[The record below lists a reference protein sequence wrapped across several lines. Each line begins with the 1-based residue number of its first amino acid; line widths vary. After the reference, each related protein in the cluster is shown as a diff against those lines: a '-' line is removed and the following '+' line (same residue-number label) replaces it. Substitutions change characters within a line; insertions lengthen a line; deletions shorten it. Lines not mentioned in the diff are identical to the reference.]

1 MLSLDLKYR
10 PHSKCW
16 QFLTKAVFAP
26 SIMSQ
31 SDLNDYQ
38 LDTLAIRT
46 GHTRSFEGEHAE
58 PIFLT
63 SSFVYES
70 AAEAA
75 AKFSGE
81 VAGNIYSRFTNPT
94 VAMFEKRLAAMD
106 SAERAVATASGMAAT
121 LAVCMA
127 YLKAGDHVICS
138 RAVFGSTVALFEK
151 YIAKF
156 AVEVSFVDLTD
167 LGAWQAAIQTNTKLL
182 FVESPS
188 NPLAEVADIQAL
200 ADIAHA
206 HGALLAV
213 DNCFCTPALQ
223 QPLKFGADLV
233 IYSATKYLDG
243 QGRALGGAVVG
254 SHKLL
259 EEVFSVVRTLGPSMS
274 PFNAWIFLKG
284 LETLSLRMKAHCQNA
299 QILADWLQNHPKV
312 KKVYYAGLS
321 DHPGH
326 ALAAKQQTGFG
337 GIVAFEVEGGRA
349 AAWKVIDS
357 TQFISITGN
366 LGDVKST
373 ITHPATTTHG
383 KLSPEAKAAAGIAE
397 GLIRVSVGL
406 EDIVDIQGDLAR
418 GLDLL

>member
-1 MLSLDLKYR
+1 MT
-10 PHSKCW
+10 SKGEH
-16 QFLTKAVFAP
+16 L
-26 SIMSQ
+26 MNQ
-31 SDLNDYQ
+31 SDDLEYQ

-46 GHTRSFEGEHAE
+46 GHTRSFEGEHGE

-63 SSFVYES
+63 SSFVYEN

-75 AKFSGE
+75 AKFSGQ
-81 VAGNIYSRFTNPT
+81 VQGNIYSRFTNPT
-94 VAMFEKRLAAMD
+94 VSMFEKRLAALD
-106 SAERAVATASGMAAT
+106 GAERAVATSSGMGAILSIA
-121 LAVCMA
+121 MA

-138 RAVFGSTVALFEK
+138 RAVFGSIVALFEK

-156 AVEVSFVDLTD
+156 GVDITFVDLRD
-167 LGAWQAAIQTNTKLL
+167 LEAWKNAVRPETKLL

-188 NPLAEVADIQAL
+188 NPLAEIADIQAL

-206 HGALLAV
+206 NGALLAV
-213 DNCFCTPALQ
+213 DNSFCTPVLQ
-223 QPLKFGADLV
+223 QPLKLGADLV

-254 SHKLL
+254 KHQLL

-284 LETLSLRMKAHCQNA
+284 LETLRLRMKAHCENA
-299 QILADWLQNHPKV
+299 QKLAEWLSTHEKV
-312 KKVYYAGLS
+312 EQVYYGGLPT
-321 DHPGH
+321 HEGH
-326 ALAAKQQTGFG
+326 ELAAKQQNGFG
-337 GIVAFEVEGGRA
+337 GIVSFVVKGEREG
-349 AAWKVIDS
+349 AWKVIDN
-357 TQFISITGN
+357 TKFISITGN

-383 KLSPEAKAAAGIAE
+383 KLSAEAKQAAGIQE

-406 EDIVDIQGDLAR
+406 EDINDIIGDISR
-418 GLDLL
+418 GLDLI